1 MIGTWLIVLIVLT
14 FAFRLVLSILNYR
27 HRHRPVPEVASGIYD
42 DEAYQ
47 KWLSYFMENF
57 RFSLFHKSVDLVLII
72 VLLVTHAFGFL
83 ERLTDGWFA
92 NPIPAT
98 LSFLGL
104 YVFFRLV
111 VGLPFS
117 YYETFVIEEKY
128 GFNRQTRKGFVTDL
142 IKQLVLIVVLGGGV
156 ISLLMFLYLRFAS
169 MFLLYGWI
177 GLTVIL
183 FLIFILNTKVF
194 VRMFNKLTPLEDGEL
209 KDAIVSFVEKSG
221 YQIKAISTMDAS
233 KRSTKVNAF
242 FSGFGKFKEIVLFD
256 TLVDKLTTDEIIAVL
271 AHEIAHGKFKDAWRM
286 IFQQVLILGLYVAI
300 IGFTVSSD
308 ALAQAFGLS
317 GAHFGFGLLLFFIL
331 IEPIGLILS
340 ILTNHLSRVAEYR
353 ADRYAASM
361 GYKDAMQNAFCKL
374 ARENFAQL
382 TPHPLYV
389 FFYYSH
395 PAIPDRLEAITAVSD
410 A

>member
-1 MIGTWLIVLIVLT
+1 
-14 FAFRLVLSILNYR
+14 
-27 HRHRPVPEVASGIYD
+27 
-42 DEAYQ
+42 
-47 KWLSYFMENF
+47 
-57 RFSLFHKSVDLVLII
+57 
-72 VLLVTHAFGFL
+72 
-83 ERLTDGWFA
+83 
-92 NPIPAT
+92 
-98 LSFLGL
+98 
-104 YVFFRLV
+104 
-111 VGLPFS
+111 
-117 YYETFVIEEKY
+117 
-128 GFNRQTRKGFVTDL
+128 
-142 IKQLVLIVVLGGGV
+142 
-156 ISLLMFLYLRFAS
+156 
-169 MFLLYGWI
+169 
-177 GLTVIL
+177 
-183 FLIFILNTKVF
+183 
-194 VRMFNKLTPLEDGEL
+194 
-209 KDAIVSFVEKSG
+209 
-221 YQIKAISTMDAS
+221 
-233 KRSTKVNAF
+233 
-242 FSGFGKFKEIVLFD
+242 FGKFKEIVLFD

-286 IFQQVLILGLYVAI
+286 MFQQVLILGLYVAI

-331 IEPIGLILS
+331 VEPIGLILS

-395 PAIPDRLEAITAVSD
+395 PSIPDRLEAIAAVSD